1 MFAEK
6 NKVYRDTMG
15 GFQLTEGMKSWSL
28 NKDKDKL
35 FNKTIIVRG
44 FLITR
49 ETEYGRSVLLLIEPV
64 DGVELLYLPERY
76 VEEFRAYN
84 DEEIDAILN
93 GHMGLTNFRVREGK
107 YKPYVVF
114 DYVDK

>member
-6 NKVYRDTMG
+6 NKVYKDTMG
-15 GFQLTEGMKSWSL
+15 VFQLTEGMESWSL

-35 FNKTIIVRG
+35 FNKTINVRG

-49 ETEYGRSVLLLIEPV
+49 ETEYGRSVPLLIEPV

-76 VEEFRAYN
+76 VEEFRSFT

-93 GHMGLTNFRVREGK
+93 GKLALTNFRVREGK
-107 YKPYVVF
+107 FKPYVVF
-114 DYVDK
+114 DYVDR